1 MNASLKRV
9 FLMFLCI
16 MAVSAWCR
24 GQELRSSQNPAYP
37 VHWGVGSGLHSSTE
51 PTTWI
56 GGQSMTQQHDQHS
69 EGQALKEPVI
79 PYENL
84 EAKKKAESAA
94 EARGVSE
101 SLPMGTFYEAGIA
114 SYYSARTHGRMMASG
129 ERYDREGLFC
139 AHKTLPFGTK
149 IRVVNKKNGKD
160 VVVVVK
166 DRGPFGKGR
175 VVDLSN
181 KAAAEIGMLS
191 AGIVPCELWI
201 VE

>member
-1 MNASLKRV
+1 
-9 FLMFLCI
+9 
-16 MAVSAWCR
+16 
-24 GQELRSSQNPAYP
+24 
-37 VHWGVGSGLHSSTE
+37 
-51 PTTWI
+51 
-56 GGQSMTQQHDQHS
+56 MTQQHDLRS
-69 EGQALKEPVI
+69 EGLALKEPVI

-84 EAKKKAESAA
+84 EAKKKAEAAA

-114 SYYSARTHGRMMASG
+114 SYYSARTHGKMMASG

-160 VVVVVK
+160 VIVVVK